1 MEPSRMEPTRG
12 GIRSLTIEVL
22 ARGLTGGGP
31 PRLAA
36 SAHGADRDEVYRL
49 FHLLDRL
56 RETFGGRVAVYLV
69 EPFSLTWIA
78 RIIRHRPRRYPA
90 FILGGREVIA
100 GLDETAVLSRVAGLL
115 APGPVDGSGSVK
127 EFGED
132 GLKQP

>member
-1 MEPSRMEPTRG
+1 MEPPLGEVRL
-12 GIRSLTIEVL
+12 LTVEVL

-31 PRLAA
+31 PRL
-36 SAHGADRDEVYRL
+36 SVPGSGADRGEAYRL

-56 RETFGGRVAVYLV
+56 QVVFGGRVAVYLV

-100 GLDETAVLSRVAGLL
+100 GLDEGAVLSRVEGLL
-115 APGPVDGSGSVK
+115 GTVK
-127 EFGED
+127 EFGRDE
-132 GLKQP
+132 

>member
-1 MEPSRMEPTRG
+1 MEHPGG

-22 ARGLTGGGP
+22 ARGLRGSGP
-31 PRLAA
+31 PRLPGPV
-36 SAHGADRDEVYRL
+36 SGADRGEAYRL

-56 RETFGGRVAVYLV
+56 HEHFGGRVAVYLV

-100 GLDETAVLSRVAGLL
+100 GLDEAAVLSRVAGLL
-115 APGPVDGSGSVK
+115 ATGK
-127 EFGED
+127 EFSQDE
-132 GLKQP
+132 